1 MAAVCVEA
9 VCAYVVV
16 EEEEEERVCDALSGV
31 GDNSGEETSNAVARV
46 YLFGS
51 VEDAVVCVLRGG
63 VGGVGL
69 LDALDLKTLNYQ
81 VEGVGDEVRDGR
93 SC

>member
-1 MAAVCVEA
+1 VAAVCVEA
-9 VCAYVVV
+9 ACAYVVV
-16 EEEEEERVCDALSGV
+16 EEEKEERVCDALGGV
-31 GDNSGEETSNAVARV
+31 GDNSGEETRDAVARV

-51 VEDAVVCVLRGG
+51 VEDAVVGVLGGG

-81 VEGVGDEVRDGR
+81 VEGVCDEVRDGR

>member
-1 MAAVCVEA
+1 MAAVRVEA
-9 VCAYVVV
+9 ARSYVVIEEK
-16 EEEEEERVCDALSGV
+16 EEEGVRDALGSV
-31 GDNSGEETSNAVARV
+31 GYNSGEETRDAVARV
-46 YLFGS
+46 YLFGR
-51 VEDAVVCVLRGG
+51 VEDTVVGVLGGG